1 VRVDAGGSASGLD
14 KLAGDGVNKK
24 LKRPARRESEGERLW
39 VCRVFV
45 EVGVYRAEEG
55 KTCWMRAKG
64 NGEKIEVGLWG
75 EMERETGGKTAM
87 AERAR
92 SFCSLVLFGRREGST
107 SFGRKAR

>member
-1 VRVDAGGSASGLD
+1 VQVDAGGSTSGLD
-14 KLAGDGVNKK
+14 KLTGDGVKK
-24 LKRPARRESEGERLW
+24 KQEGRVKGNDSGSVRSLW
-39 VCRVFV
+39 RSVCI
-45 EVGVYRAEEG
+45 EAEEG

-92 SFCSLVLFGRREGST
+92 SF
-107 SFGRKAR
+107 